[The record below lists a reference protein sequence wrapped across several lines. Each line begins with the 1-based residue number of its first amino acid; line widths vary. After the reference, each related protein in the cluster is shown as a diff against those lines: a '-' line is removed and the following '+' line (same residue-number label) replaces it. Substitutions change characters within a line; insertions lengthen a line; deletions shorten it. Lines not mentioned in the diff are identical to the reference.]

1 MRRSGLRRFWRSACV
16 EACAEARKFV
26 EGRQSVVQRLLFVF
40 GTRPEAIKLAPV
52 ILHTRS
58 RPEEFEVRT
67 CATAQHRQMLDQVLE
82 LFSIRPEVDLN
93 LMRPGQD
100 LFDVTVGVIAA
111 LKPVLREQRPDWV
124 LVQGD
129 TTTVWTAALAA
140 FYEGVRVGH
149 VEAGLRTFD
158 KRQPFPEEINRRLC
172 TQLADLH
179 FAPTESARQNLLAE
193 CVPADRIVVTGNT
206 VIDALLWV
214 RQRIRTDPPADV
226 IRLQRWVDEQVD
238 NRRLVLITGHRR
250 ESFGQGFENICRAI
264 ATLAAAFPDV
274 HWVYPV
280 HLNPNVQEPVR
291 RVLGGRPNIHL
302 LDPLPYAPFCWL
314 MERSTLIL
322 TDSGGVQ
329 EEAPSLGK
337 RVFVMRSVTER
348 PEGVEAGCVKLVGN
362 RAESIIDEVGGALG
376 SGETNLPARNP
387 YGDGQASRRIADA
400 IAAARF

>member
-1 MRRSGLRRFWRSACV
+1 V
-16 EACAEARKFV
+16 
-26 EGRQSVVQRLLFVF
+26 
-40 GTRPEAIKLAPV
+40 
-52 ILHTRS
+52 
-58 RPEEFEVRT
+58 
-67 CATAQHRQMLDQVLE
+67 
-82 LFSIRPEVDLN
+82 IRPDVDLN

-100 LFDVTVGVIAA
+100 LFDVTAGAIRA

-129 TTTVWTAALAA
+129 TTTVWTGALAA

-179 FAPTESARQNLLAE
+179 FAPTERSRQNLLAE
-193 CVPADRIVVTGNT
+193 RVPTERIVVTGNT

-214 RQRIRTDPPADV
+214 QERIRIDPPADV
-226 IRLQRWVDEQVD
+226 LELQRWVDQHVGD
-238 NRRLVLITGHRR
+238 RHLVLITGHRR
-250 ESFGQGFENICRAI
+250 ESFGEGFENICRAI
-264 ATLAAAFPDV
+264 ATLAARFPDV
-274 HWVYPV
+274 HWIYPV

-291 RVLGGRPNIHL
+291 RVLEGKPNVHL
-302 LDPLPYAPFCWL
+302 LDPLPYAPFGWL
-314 MERSTLIL
+314 MERSTVIL

-329 EEAPSLGK
+329 EDAPSLGK
-337 RVFVMRSVTER
+337 RVFVMRNVTER

-362 RAESIIDEVGGALG
+362 RAECIVDEVAGAL
-376 SGETNLPARNP
+376 SANQTNLPARNP

-400 IAAARF
+400 IAAEAL